1 MLKTVMK
8 NNLLFSDNVMILISN
23 IIVFKNLH
31 KLVEM
36 DNVIYCNHDIIG

>member
-8 NNLLFSDNVMILISN
+8 NNFLFSDNVMILISN
-23 IIVFKNLH
+23 IIVFKILH

-36 DNVIYCNHDIIG
+36 DNVAYCGT